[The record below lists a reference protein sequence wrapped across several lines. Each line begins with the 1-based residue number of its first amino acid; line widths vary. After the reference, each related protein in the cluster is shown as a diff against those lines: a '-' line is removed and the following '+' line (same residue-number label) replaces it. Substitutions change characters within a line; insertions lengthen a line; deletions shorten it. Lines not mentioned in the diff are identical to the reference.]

1 MKLSKRTQRK
11 NNQKIAYDINTRE
24 QNDNKIKAELETK
37 RRKRIKLRKINVE
50 QATKEMLKIFE

>member
-37 RRKRIKLRKINVE
+37 RRKRMKLRKINIE